1 MQISVNDIIRWIMA
15 IGFVIGGLDYMAGD
29 RMGLGK
35 KFKEGID
42 FLGAATLSMAGL
54 MCLVPEFSEGIKA
67 ILHRTGTGAID
78 PAMAASVIGINMGG
92 HALAMELME
101 SRQIGVFCGIVVC
114 SMLGATITFTIPT
127 GLSIIEK
134 KDRSYFA
141 KGLMLGLI
149 TVPVGCFA
157 GAQVMGISV
166 RETLINEIPVLVL
179 GGFSYISGW
188 KVLGGM
194 KDLMPVM
201 EVVSGMCVV
210 MAGSFVIVELVMRGA
225 GSHLERLG
233 QKVGINGTAVSGM
246 LFSFISLFPAFY
258 MMKDMNPRG
267 KVVCTAF
274 FVGSTC
280 AVGGHLSYA
289 AAEEPDFIVA
299 MLVGKMTAAVLGAVL
314 ALVLEKP
321 DKIISEKMEKTS

>member
-1 MQISVNDIIRWIMA
+1 
-15 IGFVIGGLDYMAGD
+15 
-29 RMGLGK
+29 
-35 KFKEGID
+35 
-42 FLGAATLSMAGL
+42 
-54 MCLVPEFSEGIKA
+54 
-67 ILHRTGTGAID
+67 
-78 PAMAASVIGINMGG
+78 
-92 HALAMELME
+92 
-101 SRQIGVFCGIVVC
+101 
-114 SMLGATITFTIPT
+114 
-127 GLSIIEK
+127 
-134 KDRSYFA
+134 
-141 KGLMLGLI
+141 
-149 TVPVGCFA
+149 
-157 GAQVMGISV
+157 
-166 RETLINEIPVLVL
+166 
-179 GGFSYISGW
+179 
-188 KVLGGM
+188 M

-210 MAGSFVIVELVMRGA
+210 MAGSFVIMELVMRGA

>member
-1 MQISVNDIIRWIMA
+1 MRISVNDIIMWIMA

-149 TVPVGCFA
+149 TVPVGWRRCSSW
-157 GAQVMGISV
+157 GCISS
-166 RETLINEIPVLVL
+166 R
-179 GGFSYISGW
+179 
-188 KVLGGM
+188 
-194 KDLMPVM
+194 
-201 EVVSGMCVV
+201 
-210 MAGSFVIVELVMRGA
+210 
-225 GSHLERLG
+225 
-233 QKVGINGTAVSGM
+233 NG
-246 LFSFISLFPAFY
+246 
-258 MMKDMNPRG
+258 
-267 KVVCTAF
+267 
-274 FVGSTC
+274 
-280 AVGGHLSYA
+280 
-289 AAEEPDFIVA
+289 
-299 MLVGKMTAAVLGAVL
+299 
-314 ALVLEKP
+314 
-321 DKIISEKMEKTS
+321 